1 MIACF
6 LLFPLLFLSWDIGRE
21 SKLVVKC
28 LSDLIPSLCN
38 NWSHRAYSN
47 SAQNWP
53 LHKISWKTTR
63 HINDPSQNRN
73 KNIWSLLLGCKKI
86 IKVNVIFFLIMLT
99 HQKLLALLK
108 DEFKSRTEQG
118 LTGFFFFIKWNQ
130 LQEAEVNN
138 KNKKQQQNHQG
149 YLKGKNYSRN

>member
-28 LSDLIPSLCN
+28 LNDLIPSLCN

-53 LHKISWKTTR
+53 LHKISWKTTH
-63 HINDPSQNRN
+63 HINDPSQNQN

-118 LTGFFFFIKWNQ
+118 LTGFFFFF
-130 LQEAEVNN
+130 
-138 KNKKQQQNHQG
+138 HQVKSVARG
-149 YLKGKNYSRN
+149 WG